1 MRPNTDRNIYLISS
15 QLYEFMNDE
24 FPLNEERI
32 VLLERRLKELFDLEY
47 KSGYDDGY
55 DDGYVEAKE

>member
-1 MRPNTDRNIYLISS
+1 MSNRNKNIQLISN

-32 VLLERRLKELFDLEY
+32 VALEIRLKELLEQEY
-47 KSGYDDGY
+47 QEGYDDGY
-55 DDGYVEAKE
+55 CNGVDDKE